1 MSTPTR
7 FPSGIANVAPGNTLG
22 NYITTDPTK
31 LVTFWDDFA
40 PYTAA
45 DWVKTA
51 TSVGTG
57 TSAAAQSDT
66 YVGGA
71 VVITNAANED
81 DSLWCQHSHDGGT
94 NDLEAW
100 RIQSGKKAWFKAK
113 FQGDDVDQTTYMVGI
128 HITAT
133 DPLDTA
139 PTDGIWFQSD
149 DGDGDIDF
157 HIVKD
162 SVYTTASAISTM
174 TDATD
179 VTVGFYWDGV
189 DTIHYFVDDVEQGTL
204 SSGTIP
210 DDEYMAISF
219 GCQNG
224 EAVANTMTVDYIMA
238 AIER

>member
-1 MSTPTR
+1 MSSPTR
-7 FPSGIANVAPGNTLG
+7 FPNGIVTVESGNTLG
-22 NYITTDPTK
+22 NFIDADPTK
-31 LVTFWDDFA
+31 TVVFFDDFM

-51 TSVGTG
+51 VSVGAG

-81 DSLWCQHSHDGGT
+81 DGLWLQHSHDGGT
-94 NDLEAW
+94 NDLEGW

-113 FQGDDVDQTTYMVGI
+113 FQGVDVDQTDFIVGI
-128 HITAT
+128 HIANTA
-133 DPLDTA
+133 PIAGA

-149 DGDGDIDF
+149 DGDGNIDF

-162 SVYTTASAISTM
+162 SVSTTASAIATM

-189 DTIHYFVDDVEQGTL
+189 DTIEYFVDDVKKGSL

-224 EAVANTMTVDYIMA
+224 EAVANTMTTDLIFA
-238 AIER
+238 AMER